1 MGYGMREQTFSR
13 TDIIGYSTDS
23 GSVVDTTLH
32 NVMERLNLLPNDIE
46 DSLIVGYQHEE
57 DGIHIYEISNALT
70 NEVYWEKNDVPG
82 NRMWSSADESLVE
95 NLLMWGE
102 LE

>member
-46 DSLIVGYQHEE
+46 DSL
-57 DGIHIYEISNALT
+57 T
-70 NEVYWEKNDVPG
+70 
-82 NRMWSSADESLVE
+82 
-95 NLLMWGE
+95 
-102 LE
+102 